1 MDSNKD
7 YMNMS
12 LDQIIEKRRS
22 QSLKN
27 GRRNE
32 KIRNRT
38 AIRKKSDLMIQ
49 TKANPAICVRM
60 NGAYKWLRED
70 GIRMNGIVP
79 FLIRR
84 EWTIVRAPSVD
95 HEIWM
100 PIGVTTCIQITG
112 ITVPAQLRLLKPV
125 ILLLVNSSS
134 HRCVEPSPAQT
145 TFEVGRMWR

>member
-1 MDSNKD
+1 
-7 YMNMS
+7 MNMS

-60 NGAYKWLRED
+60 KGAYK
-70 GIRMNGIVP
+70 
-79 FLIRR
+79 
-84 EWTIVRAPSVD
+84 
-95 HEIWM
+95 
-100 PIGVTTCIQITG
+100 
-112 ITVPAQLRLLKPV
+112 
-125 ILLLVNSSS
+125 
-134 HRCVEPSPAQT
+134 
-145 TFEVGRMWR
+145 

>member
-60 NGAYKWLRED
+60 NGNNRPRPTPAIEASNSSLSE
-70 GIRMNGIVP
+70 
-79 FLIRR
+79 FLISSLC
-84 EWTIVRAPSVD
+84 RAFACSD
-95 HEIWM
+95 NI
-100 PIGVTTCIQITG
+100 
-112 ITVPAQLRLLKPV
+112 
-125 ILLLVNSSS
+125 
-134 HRCVEPSPAQT
+134 
-145 TFEVGRMWR
+145 